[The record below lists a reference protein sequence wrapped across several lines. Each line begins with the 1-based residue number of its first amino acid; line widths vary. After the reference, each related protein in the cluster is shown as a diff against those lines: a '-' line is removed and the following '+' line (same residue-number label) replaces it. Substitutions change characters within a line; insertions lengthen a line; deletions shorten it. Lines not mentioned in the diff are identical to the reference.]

1 MTDRCNLRCAY
12 CMPAAGVDWKPPKDL
27 LSLAEIVRVAQTA
40 AGLGMRRVRLTGGE
54 AVVRAIS
61 QIDGIEEISLT
72 TNGML
77 LERLAD
83 PLAEAGLNRVNVSL
97 DTLDPAKFQRI
108 MRFGDIER
116 VWRGLA
122 AAEQTG
128 LAPIKLNTV
137 VIRGMNDGELAD
149 LARLTL

>member
-1 MTDRCNLRCAY
+1 
-12 CMPAAGVDWKPPKDL
+12 MPAAGVDWKPPKDL